1 MSKDPVEIEL
11 EQWPAFDWS
20 GSIKASHLL
29 NRITFLEKHHRVNCE
44 PYRKIAE
51 GINKDKKVITSI
63 DQMLALP
70 VRMFKHNELRSCDQE
85 NVVKTMLSSGT
96 TGQDQSKIFL
106 DKETSAMQTRV
117 LAKIMANFIG
127 SQRLPMLVIDCQSTV
142 KDRTKFSARTA
153 GILGFSMF
161 GRDTTFALTD
171 DLKINYDAIDNF
183 LQKHNKSNI
192 LIFGFTFI
200 VWQHFLRA
208 LEKSSE
214 NLTLDR
220 GILIHGGGW
229 KKLAGE
235 AVEADQFKKRLKAVS
250 GISRV
255 HNYYGMVEQ
264 TGSIFMECEA
274 GYFHASSWSDIIIR
288 DPITLDTQPQGQQ
301 GLIQLLSALPLSYP
315 GHSILS
321 EDLGTIHGQDNC
333 SCGRKGVY
341 FSVSGRL
348 KQAEARGCS
357 DTFQR

>member
-1 MSKDPVEIEL
+1 MSKDPVEIGL
-11 EQWPAFDWS
+11 EHWPAFTWS
-20 GSIKASHLL
+20 KSIKASHLF
-29 NRITFLEKHHRVNCE
+29 NRIAFLEKHHRVNCK

-51 GINKDKKVITSI
+51 GLITDQKVITSI

-70 VRMFKHNELRSCDQE
+70 VRIFKHNELRSCDQE
-85 NVVKTMLSSGT
+85 KVIKTMLSSGT
-96 TGQDQSKIFL
+96 TGQNQSKIFL

-117 LAKIMANFIG
+117 LAKIMGNFIG
-127 SQRLPMLVIDCQSTV
+127 SQRLPMLVIDCPSTV

-161 GRDTTFALTD
+161 GRDNTFALTD

-183 LQKHNKSNI
+183 LQKHNGSNI
-192 LIFGFTFI
+192 LLFGFTFI
-200 VWQHFLRA
+200 VWQYFLRE

-214 NLTLDR
+214 NLTLDK

-235 AVEADQFKKRLKAVS
+235 AVEAEQFKRRLKAVS
-250 GISRV
+250 DISRV

-288 DPITLDTQPQGQQ
+288 DPITLDTQLPGQQ
-301 GLIQLLSALPLSYP
+301 GLIQLISALPYSYP

-321 EDLGTIHGQDNC
+321 EDLGTIHGEDNC

-348 KQAEARGCS
+348 EQAEVRGCS
-357 DTFQR
+357 DTLQG